1 MKLNNKVYDVLKW
14 MAILF
19 LPALAQLVK
28 GVFAVWGIP
37 YGEQIAETITYIHI
51 FLGAILGISHIM
63 YVADKNKDEADNTA
77 E

>member
-28 GVFAVWGIP
+28 GVFAVWGVP
-37 YGEQIAETITYIHI
+37 YGEQIAETITYIDL
-51 FLGAILGISHIM
+51 FLGAVLGISHIR
-63 YVADKNKDEADNTA
+63 YVAEKGEENES